1 MLNLTRSPLETILL
15 VSTCTWHTS
24 MAQITYDQIETPRTP
39 KPRIPDAKSIWH
51 YIDVNWRYPSAEK
64 RDLRLDLMRGFAVI
78 VMVVDHFGGSSWL
91 YLVTGGNAFFTSGA
105 EAFVLISGMVVGMV
119 YGAIALR
126 DGPRSAIVKALS
138 RAWTLYKLTVVLTI
152 GFAVISELLDL
163 PWSHGY
169 MIGNPLEFVLNVI
182 ILHET
187 YYLADIPLLYTIL
200 MAVAPIGL
208 WLLYR
213 HHTKILLTG
222 SFLLWL
228 GYQIVDANQIVIWP
242 TIGSTTF
249 HPASWQLIFFYAMAV
264 GYHRDM
270 LFNSLR
276 EIPRWPYFVIA
287 TVLFIALVH
296 LYSTDLKTLE
306 RLYPGVDI
314 NAIVTTLFNK
324 SNVAPGRIVAT
335 VIVFQFMYVLLSRF
349 WVPLYAVFGW
359 ILSPLGQNSLYSY
372 TMHVVIIGGFYMLL
386 PYLPGHL
393 TERGTINTMLQ
404 LSVLVVLWW
413 LIRRQFAFDIVPR

>member
-1 MLNLTRSPLETILL
+1 
-15 VSTCTWHTS
+15 
-24 MAQITYDQIETPRTP
+24 MAQITFSQTQIQKTSA
-39 KPRIPDAKSIWH
+39 KFRIPSPKALWR
-51 YIDVNWRYPSAEK
+51 YINIYWRYPRTEK

-126 DGPRSAIVKALS
+126 DGLRNATVKALN
-138 RAWTLYKLTVVLTI
+138 RAWTLYKLTVVLTL

-163 PWSHGY
+163 PWSKGY
-169 MIGNPLEFVLNVI
+169 TIGNPFEFVFNVA
-182 ILHET
+182 ILHQT

-208 WLLYR
+208 WLLYK
-213 HHTKILLTG
+213 HHTKMLLIG
-222 SFLLWL
+222 SFLIWL
-228 GYQIVDANQIVIWP
+228 GYQIIDANQIIIWP
-242 TIGSTTF
+242 TIGSTAF
-249 HPASWQLIFFYAMAV
+249 HPAAWQLIFFWAMAA
-264 GYHRDM
+264 GYHRDAIWKK
-270 LFNSLR
+270 LGGV
-276 EIPRWPYFVIA
+276 PAWPYFIIA

-296 LYSTDLKTLE
+296 LYSTDLKTLA

-314 NAIVTTLFNK
+314 NVIATELFNK

-335 VIVFQFMYVLLSRF
+335 LIVFQFIYLLLSRF
-349 WVPLYAVFGW
+349 WVPLHAVFGW
-359 ILSPLGQNSLYSY
+359 MLSPLGQNSLYSY

-404 LSVLVVLWW
+404 LGVLVALWW
-413 LIRRQFAFDIVPR
+413 LIRRQIAFDIVPR

>member
-1 MLNLTRSPLETILL
+1 MIRSTLDQTQTRS
-15 VSTCTWHTS
+15 
-24 MAQITYDQIETPRTP
+24 TP
-39 KPRIPDAKSIWH
+39 KFRIPKPLDLWR
-51 YIDVNWRYPSAEK
+51 YIDTHWRYPSTEK
-64 RDLRLDLMRGFAVI
+64 RDLRLDLMRGFAVM

-126 DGPRSAIVKALS
+126 DGLRSAMVKALK
-138 RAWTLYKLTVVLTI
+138 RALTLYKLTIVLTL
-152 GFAVISELLDL
+152 GFAIISELLNL
-163 PWSHGY
+163 PWASGY
-169 MIGNPLEFVLNVI
+169 TIGNPFEFVFNVI
-182 ILHET
+182 ILHQT

-200 MAVAPIGL
+200 MALAPIGL
-208 WLLYR
+208 WLLCK
-213 HHTKILLTG
+213 HHTKILLIG

-228 GYQIVDANQIVIWP
+228 GFQIVNANQIIIWP

-249 HPASWQLIFFYAMAV
+249 HPASWQLIFFWAMAA
-264 GYHRDM
+264 GYHRDAIFKK
-270 LFNSLR
+270 LSG
-276 EIPRWPYFVIA
+276 IPRWPYFVIA
-287 TVLFIALVH
+287 TALFVALVH

-314 NAIVTTLFNK
+314 NAIATTLFNK
-324 SNVAPGRIVAT
+324 STVAPGRIVAT
-335 VIVFQFMYVLLSRF
+335 VIVFQFVYVLLSRF
-349 WVPLYAVFGW
+349 WVPLYAIFGW

-386 PYLPGHL
+386 PHLPGHL

-404 LSVLVVLWW
+404 LGVLVVLWW

>member
-1 MLNLTRSPLETILL
+1 MIRSTLDQTQTRS
-15 VSTCTWHTS
+15 
-24 MAQITYDQIETPRTP
+24 TPT
-39 KPRIPDAKSIWH
+39 KFRIPNPLDLWR
-51 YIDVNWRYPSAEK
+51 YIDTHWRYPSTEK
-64 RDLRLDLMRGFAVI
+64 RDLRLDLMRGFAVL

-126 DGPRSAIVKALS
+126 DGLRSAMVKALK
-138 RAWTLYKLTVVLTI
+138 RALTLYKLTIVLTL
-152 GFAVISELLDL
+152 GFAIISELLNL
-163 PWSHGY
+163 PWASGY
-169 MIGNPLEFVLNVI
+169 PIGNPFEFVFNVI
-182 ILHET
+182 ILHQT

-200 MAVAPIGL
+200 MALAPIGL
-208 WLLYR
+208 WLLHK
-213 HHTKILLTG
+213 HHTKILLIG

-228 GYQIVDANQIVIWP
+228 GFQIVNANQIVIWP

-249 HPASWQLIFFYAMAV
+249 HPASWQLIFFWAMAA
-264 GYHRDM
+264 GYHRDAIFKK
-270 LFNSLR
+270 LSG
-276 EIPRWPYFVIA
+276 IPRWPYFVIA
-287 TVLFIALVH
+287 TALFVALVH

-314 NAIVTTLFNK
+314 NAIATTLFNK
-324 SNVAPGRIVAT
+324 STVAPGRIVAT
-335 VIVFQFMYVLLSRF
+335 VIVFQFVYVLLSRF
-349 WVPLYAVFGW
+349 WVPLYAIFGW

-386 PYLPGHL
+386 PHLPGHL

-404 LSVLVVLWW
+404 LGVLVVLWW
-413 LIRRQFAFDIVPR
+413 LIRRQFAFDIVRL